1 MTEPALDH
9 RRATAQRNAASILDA
24 AERLMARRTPLSIVA
39 IAAEAG
45 VSRPTLYAHYR
56 SIPEIVEAAVE
67 RSVVASLAA
76 FEEARPQ
83 DGPADEALLRMAEA
97 SWRQLGRH
105 EALARGA
112 AEHLPAGAAHRSHRA
127 MLAPLQALVDRGRR
141 EGAFRTDLPADW
153 LVSLYFALLHGAQ
166 EHAAGHDT
174 DRAQALELLR
184 TSLADLFTAG
194 RNTPAAPVG
203 GPRPRP

>member
-1 MTEPALDH
+1 MTEAAVDH
-9 RRATAQRNAASILDA
+9 RRATAQRNAASIVDA
-24 AERLMARRTPLSIVA
+24 AERLLARRTPLSIVA

-76 FEEARPQ
+76 FEEARPE
-83 DGPADEALLRMAEA
+83 DGPAHEALLRMAEA
-97 SWRQLGRH
+97 SWQQLGRY

-112 AEHLPAGAAHRSHRA
+112 AEHLPAGAVHRSHQA

-141 EGAFRTDLPADW
+141 EGAFRTDLPANW

-174 DRAQALELLR
+174 DRAHTLELLK
-184 TSLADLFTAG
+184 TSLTDLFTAV
-194 RNTPAAPVG
+194 RKTPAARRG
-203 GPRPRP
+203 RRRPNP